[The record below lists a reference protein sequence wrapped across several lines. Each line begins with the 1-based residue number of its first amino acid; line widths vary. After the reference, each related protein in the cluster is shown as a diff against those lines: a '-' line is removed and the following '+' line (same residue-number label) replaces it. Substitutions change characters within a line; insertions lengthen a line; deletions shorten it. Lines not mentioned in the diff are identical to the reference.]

1 MTRNLDWAEH
11 PDLVEYYSAHRDKA
25 EDLYPSE
32 ARFLPWLAARTGD
45 VLDVGCGAGGFADVW
60 RHFNPG
66 IRYAGI
72 DTSGPLVA
80 SARERH
86 PDLRFEQAD
95 CLDGLPLAD
104 GEAGVVAALGWLHW
118 EAAWPRP

>member
-32 ARFLPWLAARTGD
+32 ARFLPWLAGRTGD

-66 IRYAGI
+66 IRYG
-72 DTSGPLVA
+72 GHRHVW
-80 SARERH
+80 SARRLGARA
-86 PDLRFEQAD
+86 PSRPALRA
-95 CLDGLPLAD
+95 GRLP
-104 GEAGVVAALGWLHW
+104 
-118 EAAWPRP
+118 